1 MENTYTYTARSASDP
16 EKVVTFTLRGRR
28 MSVESGVPVEQAAR
42 LIESATA
49 EEGEEIEGE
58 EQPASEQKP
67 KLWLKPMAIS
77 LVEQG
82 TRPLRVIDVDARATG
97 AGYLWVR
104 GWIRLGGLRLAPITL
119 LDGAVD
125 NSDAAL
131 AFVEE
136 LARRKDKY
144 GQGPAFLNVLDY
156 WATWLVLGSVAIAF
170 FSQWRK
176 RLDEAEA

>member
-1 MENTYTYTARSASDP
+1 MENTYTYTARSATDP
-16 EKVVTFTLRGRR
+16 EKVVTLTLRGDR
-28 MSVESGVPVEQAAR
+28 MSVGSGVPVEQAAR

-49 EEGEEIEGE
+49 EEVEEVEGE
-58 EQPASEQKP
+58 EQARPERKSQ
-67 KLWLKPMAIS
+67 LWLKPMAIS
-77 LVEQG
+77 LVERG
-82 TRPLRVIDVDARATG
+82 TSPLRVIDVDARATG

-125 NSDAAL
+125 NPDAAL